1 MKLAYVTRHDATNIK
16 AWSGTVYHMVQTLRQ
31 QDAKVD
37 YICCLKQ
44 KNVLLFQGK
53 QLAYR
58 AFPKKRYLRD
68 REPFILKHY
77 AKQVASKLSQLNC
90 DIVFSEGTI
99 PISYLDCNQPIAFW
113 TDATFA
119 GMVDFYPQFSN
130 LCQETIQSGHAA
142 ERSALERCQLAIY
155 SSEWAAKTAID
166 NYQIDPAKVK
176 IVPFGANI
184 ESEQTLDDIKALI
197 DSRPSNQCN
206 LVFLGVD
213 WYRKG
218 GDVALEVARQLNQS
232 GLSTELSVVGCLP
245 IVDQQLPSYVKVFDF
260 ISKSTV
266 EGRKQLDSLLSTAHF
281 LIVPSKAECFGVVF
295 CEANSFGVP
304 CLATNVGGIGTIIKD
319 NVNGKTFSKEA
330 SIKEYCDYI
339 SNLFVEYSRYKQL
352 ALSSFHEYQS
362 RLNWSVAGKSVKMLL
377 AELMY

>member
-31 QDAKVD
+31 QGIMVD
-37 YICCLKQ
+37 YISSLKQ
-44 KNVLLFQGK
+44 KNALLFKGK

-58 AFPKKRYLRD
+58 VFPKKRYLRD

-77 AKQVASKLSQLNC
+77 AKQVASKLSHLNS

-99 PISYLDCNQPIAFW
+99 PISYLDCSQPIAFW

-119 GMVDFYPQFSN
+119 GMVEFYPEFSN
-130 LCQETIQSGHAA
+130 LCQETIQNGNAA

-166 NYQIDPAKVK
+166 NYQIDPIKVK
-176 IVPFGANI
+176 VVPFGANI
-184 ESEQTLDDIKALI
+184 ESEQTLDDIKKLI

-218 GDVALEVARQLNQS
+218 GDVAVEVARELNQS

-260 ISKSTV
+260 ISKSTL
-266 EGRKQLDSLLSTAHF
+266 EGRKKLDDLLSTAHF
-281 LIVPSKAECFGVVF
+281 LIVPSRAECFGVVF

-319 NVNGKTFSKEA
+319 NFNGKTFSREA

-339 SNLFVEYSRYKQL
+339 SNLFVDYSRYKQL

-362 RLNWSVAGKSVKMLL
+362 RLNWSVAGKTVKTLL
-377 AELMY
+377 AELM